1 MTCGLL
7 GATAMSI
14 RPSWSPV
21 VGFEYGVPL
30 PAFIAA
36 PVVYGLPVTALP

>member
-7 GATAMSI
+7 GATAMSM

-21 VGFEYGVPL
+21 VGFVYAVPL

-36 PVVYGLPVTALP
+36 PVV

>member
-1 MTCGLL
+1 
-7 GATAMSI
+7 MSI

-21 VGFEYGVPL
+21 VGFAYGVPL

-36 PVVYGLPVTALP
+36 PVVYGLPEIAVP